1 MYYTYFMKE
10 GVISIKLIRKIN
22 IKSLAIN
29 SSFFLLLFIFIMS
42 TSSILREREKISF
55 NYAFIPKTK
64 DTTDYITYLND
75 YYQTDDIVGYLKINK
90 DITTPVVQAED
101 NTYYLNH
108 TIRREELVTG
118 SIFLDYRN
126 DINDKK
132 LLIYG
137 HSNNKYDIPFKYL
150 KNYLDYDY
158 FLNNKYITFI
168 TDKVYIYEIFSVFSV
183 ENDYQYSKLY
193 FQSDDEYIE
202 HLNYLKNNSMYK
214 NSVDLNGDSH
224 IITLQTCLNTKGSK
238 LLIINGRKVN

>member
-1 MYYTYFMKE
+1 MKKRR
-10 GVISIKLIRKIN
+10 GDIIRLSGKIN
-22 IKSLAIN
+22 IKRLAIN
-29 SSFFLLLFIFIMS
+29 SLFFLLLFIFIMS
-42 TSSILREREKISF
+42 TFSILRERKRISF
-55 NYAFIPKTK
+55 NYALIPKTK
-64 DTTDYITYLND
+64 DATDYINYLND
-75 YYQTDDIVGYLKINK
+75 FYQTDDVVAYLRINE

-108 TIRREELVTG
+108 TIRMEEELTG

-158 FLNNKYITFI
+158 FLNNKYITLVM
-168 TDKVYIYEIFSVFSV
+168 DKAYIYEIFSVFSV

-193 FQSDDEYIE
+193 FQSDDEYVL
-202 HLNYLKNNSMYK
+202 HLNYLKNNSVYN
-214 NSVDLNGDSH
+214 NSVVLNEDSH
-224 IITLQTCLNTKGSK
+224 IVVLQTCLNTIGSK
-238 LLIINGRKVN
+238 LLIIIGRRVN